1 MMEIILSRLS
11 ILPSLNSKHCS
22 DIEKGLQDGKEDN
35 VGVFWQE
42 TGNYSIGK

>member
-1 MMEIILSRLS
+1 MMDIILSHLS

-35 VGVFWQE
+35 VSVFWQE
-42 TGNYSIGK
+42 IGNCSIG